1 MARYGNTKQGR
12 KNRMRTGTNRNSRV
26 YPRTSTRRQK
36 VRKAST
42 NRMLENQYGVKF
54 KKNTNFSPLSEY
66 MIEYC
71 KNHPPTDEWD
81 LFN

>member
-1 MARYGNTKQGR
+1 MAYKPR
-12 KNRMRTGTNRNSRV
+12 KNRMRTAVSGKSNSRV

-42 NRMLENQYGVKF
+42 NRMLENRYGVKF
-54 KKNTNFSPLSEY
+54 KNVSKLSPLSQY

-71 KNHPPTDEWD
+71 SKGIANDGWD